1 MAVCVFLAGKY
12 LLPCLLPFLFG
23 GVLAMTLRPAALRL
37 SRAVRLPRKLAAFLV
52 MTAFFL
58 LAGALFWWL
67 GALFLAQVSAFVA
80 RLPALYEADIRPA
93 ADALAGRMSALL
105 GSPEGRSLSGA
116 LNSAGQYLEQLFSAA
131 ASALLSAMGNLVG
144 RLPSVLLAL
153 SFSVLS
159 AYFMIMDYEGICRF
173 LNERLPPRLRMTVKD
188 FKDFALNTCRRVI
201 KAYLLIMLITF
212 AEVSVGL
219 WLLRVDVFLVVGLL
233 IAVLDILPVLGSG
246 TVLIPWGVYSLLSG
260 RTALGVGLLVLYGT
274 VTLVRTLIEPKI
286 LGGQIGLCP
295 LATIISMYAGLRL
308 WGVGGMI
315 LAPMAAT
322 ILAHLA
328 RNGRLHFSG

>member
-1 MAVCVFLAGKY
+1 
-12 LLPCLLPFLFG
+12 
-23 GVLAMTLRPAALRL
+23 
-37 SRAVRLPRKLAAFLV
+37 
-52 MTAFFL
+52 
-58 LAGALFWWL
+58 
-67 GALFLAQVSAFVA
+67 
-80 RLPALYEADIRPA
+80 
-93 ADALAGRMSALL
+93 
-105 GSPEGRSLSGA
+105 
-116 LNSAGQYLEQLFSAA
+116 
-131 ASALLSAMGNLVG
+131 
-144 RLPSVLLAL
+144 
-153 SFSVLS
+153 
-159 AYFMIMDYEGICRF
+159 
-173 LNERLPPRLRMTVKD
+173 MTVKD
-188 FKDFALNTCRRVI
+188 FEDFALNTCRRVI

-260 RTALGVGLLVLYGT
+260 RTALGVGLLVLYAT